1 MAGAPW
7 MKGREE
13 EVVDE
18 QVRGQVLQ
26 KLVGQH
32 SLGFKYNEK

>member
-1 MAGAPW
+1 

-13 EVVDE
+13 EEVADE
-18 QVRGQVLQ
+18 EVRGQVLQ

-32 SLGFKYNEK
+32 SLGFMYNEK